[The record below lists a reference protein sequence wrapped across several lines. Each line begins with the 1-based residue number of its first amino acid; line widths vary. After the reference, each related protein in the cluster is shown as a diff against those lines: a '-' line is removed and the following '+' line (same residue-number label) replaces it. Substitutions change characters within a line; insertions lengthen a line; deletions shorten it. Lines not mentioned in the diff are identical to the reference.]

1 MTSAPLELLNKLRQG
16 DIIPSI
22 LPEELTS
29 SLKGAV
35 KIHYPEA
42 QASLGEVVERPKTLA
57 QPDIEFEEADMDAR
71 YTLIMTDPDL
81 FTHNDPVSG
90 QIRHWIQSGVGFDP
104 SSKRTTTSLNSP
116 VLNSY
121 VPPSPA
127 LGTGKHRYIFI
138 IAKEPATYNPNTKDK
153 NYPLQDPAD
162 LKDRIKWNAA
172 QYLKEEGLTVE
183 GVGWM
188 EVAPD
193 AASTKD
199 NLVLTAEALKNKL
212 TGQ

>member
-1 MTSAPLELLNKLRQG
+1 MTSAPLDFLSKLRTG

-22 LPEELTS
+22 LPEELTA
-29 SLKGAV
+29 SLKGPV
-35 KIHYPEA
+35 KIHFPEA
-42 QASLGEVVERPKTLA
+42 TASLGEEVERPKTLS
-57 QPDIEFEEADMDAR
+57 QPEIEFPEADAGAS

-81 FTHNDPVSG
+81 FKHNDPVSG
-90 QIRHWIQSGVGFDP
+90 QVRHWLQSSVNFDATT
-104 SSKRTTTSLNSP
+104 KRTTTSLNPP

-127 LGTGKHRYIFI
+127 IGTGKHRYIFI
-138 IAKEPATYNPNTKDK
+138 LAKEPAAYTPAVEKK

-162 LKDRIKWNAA
+162 LKDRLKWTAA
-172 QYLKEEGLTVE
+172 EYIKEEGLTVE

-193 AASTKD
+193 LASTKD
-199 NLVLTAEALKNKL
+199 NLVLTAEAIKNKV